1 MMDIKALRS
10 FAAIM
15 EEGSF
20 AAAARRIGVSKSMC
34 SKMIADLEAD
44 LGTRLLTRTTRAVT
58 PTAAGQSF
66 YAEISDILARL
77 DAATE
82 GVRAASKRPSG
93 PLKLGAPVQYA
104 LRVFQP
110 HLMRFMEE
118 YPDIQLD
125 VVLDDSRADLTRD
138 GFDAVIRVGSLE
150 DSALLARRLHDARI
164 MLVASPGYVAQHG
177 SPARPSELRN
187 HLCLHYTNLRGP
199 GTWPLRQGDE
209 VVYQKITP
217 AFSSNNGELLRGLAV
232 GGKGIALTPE
242 FQVAEDLAQGRL
254 VPVMADYALPRVP
267 VHVVYSSRKL
277 VTAALA
283 AFLDFV
289 GRLHLD

>member
-1 MMDIKALRS
+1 MDIKALRN

-20 AAAARRIGVSKSMC
+20 AAAARRTGVSKSMC

-58 PTAAGQSF
+58 PTAAGQGF
-66 YAEISDILARL
+66 YAEVSDILARL
-77 DAATE
+77 DSATE
-82 GVRAASKRPSG
+82 ALRAASKRPSG

-104 LRVFQP
+104 LKVFQP
-110 HLMRFMEE
+110 HLIRFMEE

-125 VVLDDSRADLTRD
+125 VVLDDSRADLTRE
-138 GFDAVIRVGSLE
+138 GFDALIRVGPLE
-150 DSALLARRLHDARI
+150 DSAMLARRLHDARI
-164 MLVASPGYVAQHG
+164 LLVASPDYVARHG
-177 SPARPSELRN
+177 SPVVPSDLRD

-199 GTWPLRQGDE
+199 GTWPLRHGAE

-217 AFSSNNGELLRGLAV
+217 AFSSNNGELLRSLAV
-232 GGKGIALTPE
+232 SGKGIALAPE
-242 FQVAEDLAQGRL
+242 FQVADDLTEGRL
-254 VPVMADYALPRVP
+254 VAVMGDYGLPRVP